1 VHGLAARAVATG
13 ASLLQ
18 RAKLQFV
25 KLAPRPDAVKTSG
38 ASERQMPKSKVIGL
52 VMPTAADEIPAEGP
66 IMYPGVGFVSRGV
79 HLRSLTPAGYDDA
92 VARIVPAAE
101 HLAALGADAI
111 MVIGTS
117 LTFYRGAEF
126 NAELTEKIRAATGLP
141 VSTMSTAI
149 VEGLRAVGARRL
161 AVATAYTGE
170 VNDLLTAFLTQE
182 GFEVRSLETFGSAKF
197 VGEAARKTEQDILNL
212 SVNAYETAAGADAVL
227 IVCGGLRT
235 LDITRSIEER
245 CGVPV
250 VSSMPAAFWCAMR
263 LVGASGRIGGKQVGG
278 GYGRLLEQSEFSTA
292 EAQI

>member
-1 VHGLAARAVATG
+1 MHGFAARAVATG
-13 ASLLQ
+13 FTLLQ

-25 KLAPRPDAVKTSG
+25 KLVPKPDAVKASG
-38 ASERQMPKSKVIGL
+38 VSERQMPKSKVIGL

-170 VNDLLTAFLTQE
+170 VNDLLTAFLTQK

-197 VGEAARKTEQDILNL
+197 VGEAARKTE
-212 SVNAYETAAGADAVL
+212 
-227 IVCGGLRT
+227 
-235 LDITRSIEER
+235 
-245 CGVPV
+245 
-250 VSSMPAAFWCAMR
+250 
-263 LVGASGRIGGKQVGG
+263 
-278 GYGRLLEQSEFSTA
+278 
-292 EAQI
+292 